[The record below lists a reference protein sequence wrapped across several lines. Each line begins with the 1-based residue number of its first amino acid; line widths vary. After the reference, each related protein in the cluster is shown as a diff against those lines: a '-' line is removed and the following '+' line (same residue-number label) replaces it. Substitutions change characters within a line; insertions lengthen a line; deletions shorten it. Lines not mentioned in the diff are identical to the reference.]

1 MMMKKSHSSVAA
13 SYARVSSEQ
22 QAEAA
27 TIASQV
33 AALEERVAQDGLV
46 LEPQMRFLDEGY
58 SGATLIRPALER
70 LRDMAA
76 TGAIDRLYV
85 HNPDRLAR
93 KYGYQVLLLDEFSRC
108 GVEVIFLNHRLGQ
121 TPEEDLL
128 LQVQGMVAEY
138 ERAKILERS
147 RRGKLHAARQGSVNV
162 LSGAP
167 YGYRYISSRD
177 GDGEARYEIV
187 LEEARVIRQMFEWV
201 GRDGLSIGEVCRRLK
216 QQGIASPKGKSYW
229 DRTTV
234 WGHLKNPAYRGT
246 AIFGKTQIGP
256 KRPCLRAQRGRAEQP
271 QRAYSVYDLPPDQGI
286 HIAVP
291 AIVSE
296 ELFAAVQ
303 ERLQENRR
311 RNRQSRRGAKYLLQ
325 GLVVCARCDYAF
337 YGKPV
342 SLKAAK
348 GKRRNYAY
356 YRCIG
361 TDAYRFGG
369 ERICHNKP
377 LRTDL
382 LEEAVWQ
389 DVCSLLENPQRIE
402 REYQRRLKRNARG
415 LQLDEH
421 LPSRIQKLKCGIAR
435 LVDAYEE
442 GLLEKSEFEPRLRR
456 SRDRLNR
463 LEAEAKKQ
471 AASEA
476 QQTELRLVIGHLQEF
491 ADRIKSGLHDADWLT
506 RREIIRAL
514 VKRVEVDE
522 ARVRVIYRIDPLP
535 FDQGPARGRL
545 QDCWRRGNPAL
556 WASGF
561 RVRHR
566 TVFHHARVEPLP
578 DQTEHHSVAYPLLE
592 KRSQMA
598 MIQRVEKLPDIDLQD
613 TAHPAPH
620 RLLREAVQGV
630 VRRTARTKS
639 IRAVVE
645 IPLVDRL
652 QKHHHR
658 ALEDFVLQRGN
669 ADGPRLAPSAFRD
682 VNPTHRWRP
691 VRARLGPFQ
700 QRPEVLL
707 QVPLVVRGRLAVHAR
722 RSILARPPVGLAQPR
737 QVEMLVQGGQRLP
750 GHLFRQLC
758 YPLLSRVHFLG
769 VRSPRH
775 VSLQRCDN
783 PTPRFPPPG
792 PERFEFPGFYGTI
805 RAL

>member
-1 MMMKKSHSSVAA
+1 MKKSHSSITAI
-13 SYARVSSEQ
+13 YARVSSEQ

-33 AALEERVAQDGLV
+33 AALEDRVAKDGLT

-76 TGAIDRLYV
+76 SGAMDRLYV

-93 KYGYQVLLLDEFSRC
+93 KYAYQVLLLDEFSRC

-167 YGYRYISSRD
+167 YGYRYISCRE

-216 QQGIASPKGKSYW
+216 EQGIPSPKGKSYW

-234 WGHLKNPAYRGT
+234 WGHLKNPAYQGT

-256 KRPCLRAQRGRAEQP
+256 KRPCLRAQRRRSEQP
-271 QRAYSVYDLPPDQGI
+271 RRAHSVYDVPEDQGI
-286 HIAVP
+286 RIRVP

-296 ELFAAVQ
+296 ALFAAVQ
-303 ERLQENRR
+303 ERLQENRK

-325 GLVVCARCDYAF
+325 GLVVCACCDYAF

-342 SLKAAK
+342 SLKSGK

-369 ERICHNKP
+369 ERICHNKQV
-377 LRTDL
+377 RTDL

-402 REYQRRLKRNARG
+402 REYQRRMKRDTRG
-415 LQLDEH
+415 SPIDEH
-421 LPSRIQKLKCGIAR
+421 LPSRIQKIKRGIAR
-435 LVDAYEE
+435 LLDAYED

-456 SRDRLNR
+456 SRDRLTK

-471 AASEA
+471 AAGEA
-476 QQTELRLVIGHLQEF
+476 QRTELRLVIGQLQEF

-506 RREIIRAL
+506 RREMIRAL
-514 VKRVEVDE
+514 VKRVEIDE
-522 ARVRVIYRIDPLP
+522 AQVRVIYRVDPLP
-535 FDQGPARGRL
+535 FDHGPARGRL
-545 QDCWRRGNPAL
+545 QDCWRRGVAVTFQCR
-556 WASGF
+556 AR
-561 RVRHR
+561 RVRR
-566 TVFHHARVEPLP
+566 GIA
-578 DQTEHHSVAYPLLE
+578 A
-592 KRSQMA
+592 A
-598 MIQRVEKLPDIDLQD
+598 G
-613 TAHPAPH
+613 APFCA
-620 RLLREAVQGV
+620 LR
-630 VRRTARTKS
+630 R
-639 IRAVVE
+639 
-645 IPLVDRL
+645 
-652 QKHHHR
+652 
-658 ALEDFVLQRGN
+658 
-669 ADGPRLAPSAFRD
+669 
-682 VNPTHRWRP
+682 
-691 VRARLGPFQ
+691 
-700 QRPEVLL
+700 
-707 QVPLVVRGRLAVHAR
+707 
-722 RSILARPPVGLAQPR
+722 
-737 QVEMLVQGGQRLP
+737 
-750 GHLFRQLC
+750 
-758 YPLLSRVHFLG
+758 
-769 VRSPRH
+769 
-775 VSLQRCDN
+775 
-783 PTPRFPPPG
+783 
-792 PERFEFPGFYGTI
+792 
-805 RAL
+805 

>member
-1 MMMKKSHSSVAA
+1 MMKNSHGSIAA
-13 SYARVSSEQ
+13 FYARVSSEQ
-22 QAEAA
+22 QAESA

-33 AALEERVAQDGLV
+33 AALEERITQDGLT
-46 LEPQMRFLDEGY
+46 LEPPMRFLDEGY

-70 LRDMAA
+70 LRDLAA

-93 KYGYQVLLLDEFSRC
+93 KYAYQVLLLDEFSRC
-108 GVEVIFLNHRLGQ
+108 GMEVVFLNHRLGQ

-187 LEEARVIRQMFEWV
+187 LEEARGIRQMFEWV

-216 QQGIASPKGKSYW
+216 QQGIPSPKGKSYW

-256 KRPCLRAQRGRAEQP
+256 KRPCLRAQRKRAEQP
-271 QRAYSVYDLPPDQGI
+271 RRAYSVYDVPADQGI

-291 AIVSE
+291 AIVSA
-296 ELFAAVQ
+296 ELFAAVE
-303 ERLQENRR
+303 ERLQENRK

-342 SLKAAK
+342 SLKAAN

-369 ERICHNKP
+369 ERICHNKQV
-377 LRTDL
+377 RTDL

-402 REYQRRLKRNARG
+402 REYQRRLKRDTRG
-415 LQLDEH
+415 SQIDDG
-421 LPSRIQKLKCGIAR
+421 LPARIQKVKRGIAR

-442 GLLEKSEFEPRLRR
+442 GLLEKSDFEPRLRR
-456 SRDRLNR
+456 SRERLTK

-471 AASEA
+471 AESESQRA
-476 QQTELRLVIGHLQEF
+476 ELQLVIGHLQEF

-506 RREIIRAL
+506 RREILRAL

-522 ARVRVIYRIDPLP
+522 TRVRVIYRIDPLP
-535 FDQGPARGRL
+535 FDHGPHGGRL
-545 QDCWRRGNPAL
+545 QDCWRREGAALRRPFRPRRRQPSFHHPRLQVPADQPKDTFVFNPARQPRHENVMVDPVEEL
-556 WASGF
+556 LQIHVYDPAIPGGDMLPSPF
-561 RVRHR
+561 DRVVG
-566 TVFHHARVEPLP
+566 TTA
-578 DQTEHHSVAYPLLE
+578 QTEA
-592 KRSQMA
+592 K
-598 MIQRVEKLPDIDLQD
+598 
-613 TAHPAPH
+613 T
-620 RLLREAVQGV
+620 V
-630 VRRTARTKS
+630 VRESHVVPGLQGLVEGLLNQS
-639 IRAVVE
+639 IE
-645 IPLVDRL
+645 DR
-652 QKHHHR
+652 R
-658 ALEDFVLQRGN
+658 NAQR
-669 ADGPRLAPSAFRD
+669 PHPFS
-682 VNPTHRWRP
+682 
-691 VRARLGPFQ
+691 ARLGDFHLPDGRRLIAAVEQCLPDRLPALAEHGHQFVDGHPVHAW
-700 QRPEVLL
+700 R
-707 QVPLVVRGRLAVHAR
+707 PLVAHHPLVRA
-722 RSILARPPVGLAQPR
+722 
-737 QVEMLVQGGQRLP
+737 E
-750 GHLFRQLC
+750 
-758 YPLLSRVHFLG
+758 
-769 VRSPRH
+769 H
-775 VSLQRCDN
+775 VL
-783 PTPRFPPPG
+783 T
-792 PERFEFPGFYGTI
+792 T
-805 RAL
+805 

>member
-1 MMMKKSHSSVAA
+1 MIKNSHGHIVAI
-13 SYARVSSEQ
+13 YARVSSEQ

-33 AALEERVAQDGLV
+33 VALEERVAQDGLT

-76 TGAIDRLYV
+76 TGTMDRLYV

-93 KYGYQVLLLDEFSRC
+93 KYAYQVLLLDEFSRC
-108 GVEVIFLNHRLGQ
+108 GVEVVFLNHRLGQ

-216 QQGIASPKGKSYW
+216 QQGIPSPKGKSYW

-234 WGHLKNPAYRGT
+234 WGHLKNPAYRGA

-271 QRAYSVYDLPPDQGI
+271 RRAYSVYDAPPDQGI
-286 HIAVP
+286 RIVVP

-296 ELFAAVQ
+296 QLFAAVE

-369 ERICHNKP
+369 ERICHNKQV
-377 LRTDL
+377 RTDL

-402 REYQRRLKRNARG
+402 REYQRRLKRDARG
-415 LQLDEH
+415 PQIDEH
-421 LPSRIQKLKCGIAR
+421 LPARIQKIKRGIAR

-456 SRDRLNR
+456 SRDRLAK

-471 AASEA
+471 AENKA
-476 QQTELRLVIGHLQEF
+476 QHTELRLVIGHLQEF
-491 ADRIKSGLHDADWLT
+491 ADRIKSGLCDADWLT
-506 RREIIRAL
+506 RREILRAL

-522 ARVRVIYRIDPLP
+522 TRVRVIYRVEPLP
-535 FDQGPARGRL
+535 FDQGPVRGRL
-545 QDCWRRGNPAL
+545 QDCWRRDFA
-556 WASGF
+556 
-561 RVRHR
+561 
-566 TVFHHARVEPLP
+566 HACE
-578 DQTEHHSVAYPLLE
+578 
-592 KRSQMA
+592 
-598 MIQRVEKLPDIDLQD
+598 
-613 TAHPAPH
+613 
-620 RLLREAVQGV
+620 RLSTLCAGSM
-630 VRRTARTKS
+630 VRRGSETTPARS
-639 IRAVVE
+639 
-645 IPLVDRL
+645 
-652 QKHHHR
+652 
-658 ALEDFVLQRGN
+658 
-669 ADGPRLAPSAFRD
+669 GPP
-682 VNPTHRWRP
+682 
-691 VRARLGPFQ
+691 
-700 QRPEVLL
+700 
-707 QVPLVVRGRLAVHAR
+707 
-722 RSILARPPVGLAQPR
+722 RSICRRLCDLVYSRSRRQTGAGGSAETLWEVWLDRPPG
-737 QVEMLVQGGQRLP
+737 
-750 GHLFRQLC
+750 
-758 YPLLSRVHFLG
+758 
-769 VRSPRH
+769 
-775 VSLQRCDN
+775 
-783 PTPRFPPPG
+783 
-792 PERFEFPGFYGTI
+792 
-805 RAL
+805 